1 MRPVFS
7 TPGHHGS
14 VPHDE
19 ENDTSELGAE
29 FFGTYSVI
37 LPPEPFIFR
46 HTASVTVAPENGG
59 CELAREILEYAGT
72 LVKVKAGIFVFQL
85 R

>member
-1 MRPVFS
+1 MRSVSS
-7 TPGHHGS
+7 TPGRHGS

-59 CELAREILEYAGT
+59 CDGLLS
-72 LVKVKAGIFVFQL
+72 
-85 R
+85 